1 MVTNGHTY
9 SGHRVESDRLKADEV
24 VARGDACG
32 DRRRPARVLR
42 DHLAG
47 SPLAGVDGAG
57 EETRLVDLEPLS
69 LGRIDASA
77 GRATRCE
84 VGQLGACQRHV
95 TENSVRGTYHRAGVV
110 RPDLVPVRSDL
121 RASRNRCGELQC
133 AAGAVIVASNLR
145 VRCIRD
151 RVAENTLLSTYIHRV
166 QHKGRS
172 VLG

>member
-9 SGHRVESDRLKADEV
+9 SGHRVESDRLEADEV

-69 LGRIDASA
+69 LGRVNTSA
-77 GRATRCE
+77 GRAAGCE
-84 VGQLGACQRHV
+84 VGQLAACQCHV
-95 TENSVRGTYHRAGVV
+95 TENSVRDTYHRAGIV
-110 RPDLVPVRSDL
+110 RPDLVPVRSDVG
-121 RASRNRCGELQC
+121 ASRDGGSLLKST
-133 AAGAVIVASNLR
+133 GGTIIVAGKGSSSSILDGVAVTYIGKLSNQH
-145 VRCIRD
+145 RCF
-151 RVAENTLLSTYIHRV
+151 STY
-166 QHKGRS
+166 
-172 VLG
+172 